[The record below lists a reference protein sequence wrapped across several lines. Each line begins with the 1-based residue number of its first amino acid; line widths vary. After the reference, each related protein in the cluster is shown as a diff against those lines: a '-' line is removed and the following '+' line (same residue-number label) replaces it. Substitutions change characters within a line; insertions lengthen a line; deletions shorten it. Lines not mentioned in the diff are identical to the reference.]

1 VLPSTDNEKRGYIMS
16 DKHIEIFEAL
26 VDYMY
31 NQVDVQQSLDSIVQ
45 LNIAKELGVP
55 VEWVKI
61 VSDEMYEE
69 VEWA

>member
-1 VLPSTDNEKRGYIMS
+1 MS

-61 VSDEMYEE
+61 VSDEMYGE

>member
-1 VLPSTDNEKRGYIMS
+1 MS

>member
-1 VLPSTDNEKRGYIMS
+1 MS

-61 VSDEMYEE
+61 GSDEMYGE